1 MKLYSKVRNFFSR
14 LNESKL
20 KKRKTKRL
28 LGDIQRRPEGRN
40 SYYSYLKFGK
50 KFIESFDVINLS
62 SKRNYRIDLT
72 TSSWEAPLAV
82 TIYSSQKRDDPHG
95 PLGQRDFEIKIGFA
109 KNIVHIKAI
118 QGTKGKIKSIK
129 QLEGIVGMPVPNYLL
144 TIIEEHAKRQGYK
157 KVIMDLPESLIYFK
171 NPSLGTGILKNNEYY
186 KEKESIQKRMI
197 MMYRSLASSM
207 GYKHV
212 GERFEKSLVS

>member
-1 MKLYSKVRNFFSR
+1 MKLSGFFSGIR
-14 LNESKL
+14 ER
-20 KKRKTKRL
+20 KKRRNRTKMFL
-28 LGDIQRRPEGRN
+28 SAIKFNPEGQK
-40 SYYSYLKFGK
+40 YSDYLNYGK
-50 KFIESFDVINLS
+50 KFIHNFNPIPIKGKRSYIVDIGVS
-62 SKRNYRIDLT
+62 SY
-72 TSSWEAPLAV
+72 EAPLAIAV
-82 TIYSSQKRDDPHG
+82 YSSSRKDTPRG
-95 PLGQRDFEIKIGFA
+95 PMGSKDFEIKIGFGP
-109 KNIVHIKAI
+109 KTIHIKAI
-118 QGTKGKIKSIK
+118 QGTRGRIKSIK
-129 QLEGIVGMPVPNYLL
+129 TLEGIVGMPVPNYLL

-197 MMYRSLASSM
+197 MMYHSLASSM